1 MPDVDLMP
9 RWKRLVDRNPGP
21 AYLSIVLALED
32 SLRQRLLQ
40 DGDRLPPQ
48 RQIARM
54 LGVDL
59 TTVTRGFSEA
69 RRRGLIE
76 ATVGRGTFIKT
87 GAGDAGWRDTQGA
100 IIDLTMNI
108 PPVPDSP
115 SLENLIQSDMRAL
128 LRKSDSGALL
138 SYRVTGG
145 TVEERRLGADWVN
158 PLVGARKEGLVLIV
172 PGAQAAIAAVVSTL
186 TSPGDTILTDRF
198 TYPGIRAAAAQFGLI
213 IKGVEGDAEG
223 MMPDAMDDVCRRYA
237 PKLIYCTPTVQNPST
252 ATMSVQ
258 RREAILAVARQHRLF
273 LLEDDPYGLLL
284 RDPLPALAQLDPSRV
299 FYISSLSKV
308 ISPGLRLAYLVV
320 PSMEAGYR
328 MTSAIRALS
337 LASSG
342 LMTSLATRWIQNGSA
357 GAILSAI
364 QTELRERQAIALGIL
379 GGGHGMHPDGPHVWL
394 KLPEWWESA
403 EFVSHAR
410 KQGLGLVPG
419 SVFAVEHEPPRRVRI
434 ALGSASS
441 RESLEPSLRRVADLL
456 VHRREYGFGAVV

>member
-1 MPDVDLMP
+1 MSHAELML
-9 RWKRLVDRNPGP
+9 RWKRFIERNPGP

-32 SLRQRLLQ
+32 ALREGFLH

-48 RQIARM
+48 RQIASAV
-54 LGVDL
+54 GVDL

-76 ATVGRGTFIKT
+76 ATVGRGTFVKA
-87 GAGDAGWRDTQGA
+87 GAGDTRWRDTQGA
-100 IIDLTMNI
+100 IIDLTMNV
-108 PPVPDSP
+108 PPVPGNP
-115 SLENLIQSDMRAL
+115 SLENLIQSDMRSL
-128 LRKSDSGALL
+128 LRKSDAGALL
-138 SYRVTGG
+138 TYRVTGG
-145 TVEERRLGADWVN
+145 TAEERRVGAGWVKS
-158 PLVGARKEGLVLIV
+158 LTGARKEDHVLIV

-198 TYPGIRAAAAQFGLI
+198 AYPGIRAAAAQFGLI

-223 MMPDAMDDVCRRYA
+223 MLPDALDDVCRRYA

-252 ATMSVQ
+252 ATMSIR

-284 RDPLPALAQLDPSRV
+284 REPLPALAQLDPSRV

-320 PSMEAGYR
+320 PSVEAGHR
-328 MTSAIRALS
+328 MTSAVRALS
-337 LASSG
+337 LSSSG
-342 LMTSLATRWIQNGSA
+342 LMTSLATRWIENGSA
-357 GAILSAI
+357 HAVLNAI
-364 QTELRERQAIALGIL
+364 QTELRERQRVALGIL
-379 GGGHGMHPDGPHVWL
+379 GSGHGMHPDGPHIWL

-403 EFVSHAR
+403 EFVSYAR

-419 SVFAVEHEPPRRVRI
+419 SVFAVEREPPRRVRI
-434 ALGSASS
+434 ALGSAAN
-441 RESLEPSLRRVADLL
+441 RESLVSSLERVADLL
-456 VHRREYGFGAVV
+456 VHRREHGFGAVV